1 MPQITGLQYP
11 VHALTIRG
19 HCMYVNAPFCLCRE
33 WWVPRGLPVLWLHL
47 PGYWVWAQASGVTM
61 QDTCTAL
68 SPPAHTAVRGG
79 MSQQPHPLLGLLR
92 GAQGMQPGT
101 KIFVPVSCHMWRKK
115 DNNSHLSH
123 LFGILS
129 HSSLSCKNTY
139 SSFSQG
145 KLFRSFLL

>member
-1 MPQITGLQYP
+1 MPQIAGLPYP

-19 HCMYVNAPFCLCRE
+19 HCMYVNAPFCLWGSDE
-33 WWVPRGLPVLWLHL
+33 YPWGLPVSWLHL
-47 PGYWVWAQASGVTM
+47 RLLRLGTSLRVAM
-61 QDTCTAL
+61 QDTCAAL
-68 SPPAHTAVRGG
+68 SPPAHTALGG
-79 MSQQPHPLLGLLR
+79 SMSQQSHPLLGLLR
-92 GAQGMQPGT
+92 GAQGMQQGT

-139 SSFSQG
+139 SSFSQD
-145 KLFRSFLL
+145 KLFGSFLL